1 MAATLAAARGAA
13 GTNAPGGNL
22 HHTPGE
28 VACVSLFAVCAVF
41 VLLSASK
48 APPER
53 QEVVESVEERA
64 AASQCG
70 AAGSSAPG
78 GALAQ
83 TLGEVLRASLG
94 AFGAVLVR
102 LPEWSNPFQNLDH
115 FALEGCSKPGQ
126 GGRLQCAPGRP
137 CLDPRQGPLALTFGC
152 VRRF

>member
-1 MAATLAAARGAA
+1 VAATLAAARGAA

-48 APPER
+48 APPHG
-53 QEVVESVEERA
+53 QEGVQSGEERA

-70 AAGSSAPG
+70 ATGSSAPG

-83 TLGEVLRASLG
+83 TLGEVLRAPLG

-102 LPEWSNPFQNLDH
+102 LPEWSNPVQNLDH
-115 FALEGCSKPGQ
+115 FVLEGCSKPGQ
-126 GGRLQCAPGRP
+126 GCRLQRAQGRP
-137 CLDPRQGPLALTFGC
+137 RLDPRQGPLALTVGC

>member
-94 AFGAVLVR
+94 AFGAVLVGLQLAVR
-102 LPEWSNPFQNLDH
+102 AGIMMLFKSAADETSRMGKQPPPIWFQ
-115 FALEGCSKPGQ
+115 
-126 GGRLQCAPGRP
+126 
-137 CLDPRQGPLALTFGC
+137 
-152 VRRF
+152 